1 MKTPYRAVLGTAVEH
16 FWLFN
21 FKIFLVVA
29 ALRIKLSEHKV
40 SDVVL
45 KEIEQRLQIENET
58 LVSLGDGHT
67 CYVTFKSRRDLSVLD
82 FSCQRADTE
91 ETIKR

>member
-29 ALRIKLSEHKV
+29 ALRIKLSEHTV

-58 LVSLGDGHT
+58 VVSFWGTGIR
-67 CYVTFKSRRDLSVLD
+67 VTLLLRVAGICLF
-82 FSCQRADTE
+82 
-91 ETIKR
+91 

>member
-21 FKIFLVVA
+21 FKISLVVA
-29 ALRIKLSEHKV
+29 ALRIKLSEHTV

-58 LVSLGDGHT
+58 VVSFWGTGIR
-67 CYVTFKSRRDLSVLD
+67 VTLLLRVAGICLF
-82 FSCQRADTE
+82 
-91 ETIKR
+91 